1 MLLYEPLGSNANNP
15 TLAASV
21 SRGYQ
26 QTYFESFQ
34 TKLEKGSSSTTKKN
48 HQVVRSS
55 TNKKNEDGEEEYHVE
70 EEEETLFHP
79 LAESALAFAKML
91 HPYRINSISA
101 DRASLH
107 IAPFLKSPELFDEH
121 AALQLY
127 LRSYSMTCIFDDSRP
142 TILERI
148 MCPWSSAS
156 STTIPRCILLPKMMN
171 PQSAATTSR
180 RPIIWMTPIQACDE
194 EQVRTLFVQSYQHLF
209 KAYPSVQKMTKTAL
223 KKDLAV
229 NILLNLSQEITRSS
243 TPTITTRSSIGQ
255 YYHEQNGIFLV
266 AVVSSSHPKDDHDSP
281 PSPKVIGSIGVR
293 KCDTSTEKGLRQT
306 IPGATY
312 EIHRLFVHPDYQSQG
327 IAHQLLDM
335 ALNELNIV
343 VGDAFVLATTLVLLE
358 GAIRFYER
366 QGFEVMEETEIV
378 SNLQLRTYGKTVQSR
393 SS

>member
-1 MLLYEPLGSNANNP
+1 
-15 TLAASV
+15 
-21 SRGYQ
+21 
-26 QTYFESFQ
+26 
-34 TKLEKGSSSTTKKN
+34 
-48 HQVVRSS
+48 
-55 TNKKNEDGEEEYHVE
+55 
-70 EEEETLFHP
+70 
-79 LAESALAFAKML
+79 
-91 HPYRINSISA
+91 
-101 DRASLH
+101 
-107 IAPFLKSPELFDEH
+107 
-121 AALQLY
+121 
-127 LRSYSMTCIFDDSRP
+127 
-142 TILERI
+142 
-148 MCPWSSAS
+148 
-156 STTIPRCILLPKMMN
+156 
-171 PQSAATTSR
+171 
-180 RPIIWMTPIQACDE
+180 MTPIQACDE

-243 TPTITTRSSIGQ
+243 TPTRTTRSSIGQ

-366 QGFEVMEETEIV
+366 QGFEVMEETDIV
-378 SNLQLRTYGKTVQSR
+378 PNLQLRTYGKTVQSR